1 MLESQLRLLVQLRTV
16 SRYSIFAG
24 IIISIPLNI
33 LLPHS
38 ISWQVVLAITA
49 LAIGIPH
56 GAVDHLI
63 TVPKFKFFKMAL
75 FLIGYLTVTGLCIW
89 FILSNN
95 LIGFQLIVL
104 ISALHFGI
112 GDASFISEMD
122 ARSNRTGFPK
132 VLFALAAGFTPVFIP
147 LLNSRSTE
155 ALETVN
161 PILSGW
167 ANPITEQLFWVVVT
181 LNLFVTSVMLFKGR
195 RAEAIDLAALLAI
208 SLIAPPLVAFAFYFG
223 FWHALRHTGR
233 LTLELPSSIKAHER
247 QKPLRAFW
255 LAVAAGLPALA
266 IVIGFTVVLGITG
279 NFDLG
284 ADLLWLLL
292 AVVWALTIPHMALTS
307 RLDAKAMGFS
317 KKKSVVNTN

>member
-33 LLPHS
+33 LLPNS

-49 LAIGIPH
+49 LAMGIPH

-75 FLIGYLTVTGLCIW
+75 FLISYLTVTGLCIW

-161 PILSGW
+161 PILNGW

-233 LTLELPSSIKAHER
+233 LTLELPSSIRAHER
-247 QKPLRAFW
+247 QKPLRALW

>member
-1 MLESQLRLLVQLRTV
+1 MLESQLRLLVQLRTF
-16 SRYSIFAG
+16 SRFAILAG
-24 IIISIPLNI
+24 VIISVPLNI
-33 LLPHS
+33 LLPNS

-63 TVPKFKFFKMAL
+63 TVPKFNFFKMAL
-75 FLIGYLTVTGLCIW
+75 FLIGYLAVTGLCIW

-95 LIGFQLIVL
+95 LLGFQLIVL

-112 GDASFISEMD
+112 GDASFISELD
-122 ARSNRTGFPK
+122 ARSNKTGFPK
-132 VLFALAAGFTPVFIP
+132 VSFALAAGFTPVFIP

-155 ALETVN
+155 ALEAVN

-167 ANPITEQLFWVVVT
+167 ADPVTDLLFWVVVA
-181 LNLFVTSVMLFKGR
+181 LNLFVTALMLFKGR

-208 SLIAPPLVAFAFYFG
+208 SLVAPPLVAFAFYFG

-233 LTLELPSSIKAHER
+233 LTLELPLSLRAHEQHRPR
-247 QKPLRAFW
+247 QAFW
-255 LAVAAGLPALA
+255 LALAAGLPALA

-284 ADLLWLLL
+284 ANLLWLLL
-292 AVVWALTIPHMALTS
+292 VVVWALTIPHMALTS
-307 RLDAKAMGFS
+307 RLDAKAMGFTKNNS
-317 KKKSVVNTN
+317 EANKS

>member
-33 LLPHS
+33 LLPNS

-49 LAIGIPH
+49 LAMGIPH

-75 FLIGYLTVTGLCIW
+75 FLISYLTVTGLCIW

-161 PILSGW
+161 PILNGW

-233 LTLELPSSIKAHER
+233 LTLELPSSIRAHER
-247 QKPLRAFW
+247 QKPLRALW
-255 LAVAAGLPALA
+255 LAVAVGLPALA

>member
-1 MLESQLRLLVQLRTV
+1 
-16 SRYSIFAG
+16 
-24 IIISIPLNI
+24 
-33 LLPHS
+33 
-38 ISWQVVLAITA
+38 
-49 LAIGIPH
+49 
-56 GAVDHLI
+56 
-63 TVPKFKFFKMAL
+63 MAL
-75 FLIGYLTVTGLCIW
+75 FLISYLTVTGLCIW

-233 LTLELPSSIKAHER
+233 LTLELPSSIRAHER